1 MVNKLSDDID
11 CPIDVQLYK
20 FINTHLHLY
29 YNIGFTP
36 NMVTTFSILFGL
48 LAAQQILRKNCKF
61 AALML
66 VLSYYLDCVDGKLA
80 RQYNMVTHFGD
91 LYDHIGDITKII
103 AIFVALFASVK
114 KTTDSQWAYLSIF
127 IVLTII
133 QFMHLGYQEAI
144 YDKSEESVILNM
156 WRKMVA
162 FDSNPEETIHYTKY
176 FGCGTWYLCFALLI
190 IFWCK

>member
-20 FINTHLHLY
+20 MIDTHLHVY

-61 AALML
+61 AAGML

-114 KTTDSQWAYLSIF
+114 KTSDAQWTYLSMF
-127 IVLTII
+127 IVLTIV

-144 YDKSEESVILNM
+144 YDKSEESVVLNM